1 MWHTRRETNSGAL
14 RRFSFRF
21 LLSESALPCSRSP
34 SAGGLPLRS
43 LEVSDTMPHSLAA
56 PIVERPSFSRGP
68 DGRTPYGVAS
78 YQKQI
83 EDLKSD
89 TSKNATMAKT
99 ATRRIDAAK
108 SYMTAAATFG
118 QIATVRQ
125 KESEFRV
132 KQEEARQKEET
143 LNLQKSF
150 KIERQRF
157 EAEWQRRA
165 EEVDKQCKEHE
176 RVLAEVHQIAT
187 VASEKRI
194 AAEQEGMRFKASSD
208 LLSLQDT
215 EKKLS
220 GAHEF
225 KDASEVATRSFKLKA
240 IEEARFDRSKASYAT
255 KPREE
260 LAARQIAEMRRCACS
275 MAPDCARW
283 RPMAPDCVRSIWGSA
298 ACSRRITRYASRSRA
313 RRRWP
318 MRSSSKSTA
327 TSRRT

>member
-21 LLSESALPCSRSP
+21 LLSESALPCSSP

-208 LLSLQDT
+208 LLSLQVG
-215 EKKLS
+215 S
-220 GAHEF
+220 
-225 KDASEVATRSFKLKA
+225 S
-240 IEEARFDRSKASYAT
+240 
-255 KPREE
+255 
-260 LAARQIAEMRRCACS
+260 
-275 MAPDCARW
+275 DCL
-283 RPMAPDCVRSIWGSA
+283 
-298 ACSRRITRYASRSRA
+298 
-313 RRRWP
+313 
-318 MRSSSKSTA
+318 
-327 TSRRT
+327 

>member
-1 MWHTRRETNSGAL
+1 VKQIQAL
-14 RRFSFRF
+14 FDVSRFVFFCRK
-21 LLSESALPCSRSP
+21 APCPARSP

-43 LEVSDTMPHSLAA
+43 LEVSDTMPLAA

-260 LAARQIAEMRRCACS
+260 LAARQIAEMRR
-275 MAPDCARW
+275 
-283 RPMAPDCVRSIWGSA
+283 
-298 ACSRRITRYASRSRA
+298 
-313 RRRWP
+313 
-318 MRSSSKSTA
+318 
-327 TSRRT
+327 

>member
-1 MWHTRRETNSGAL
+1 
-14 RRFSFRF
+14 
-21 LLSESALPCSRSP
+21 
-34 SAGGLPLRS
+34 
-43 LEVSDTMPHSLAA
+43 MPHSLAA

-89 TSKNATMAKT
+89 TGKNATMAKT
-99 ATRRIDAAK
+99 ATRRIDATK

-260 LAARQIAEMRRCACS
+260 LAARQIAEMRRCVS
-275 MAPDCARW
+275 LIAPDSARRRPTAPEGARRRPKAPDGARW
-283 RPMAPDCVRSIWGSA
+283 RPMAPDGARWRPMAPDGARWRPMAPDGARWRPMALDMAPPECVRSDWVCVSLSA
-298 ACSRRITRYASRSRA
+298 SDRIGFASPSYG
-313 RRRWP
+313 
-318 MRSSSKSTA
+318 T
-327 TSRRT
+327 

>member
-1 MWHTRRETNSGAL
+1 
-14 RRFSFRF
+14 
-21 LLSESALPCSRSP
+21 
-34 SAGGLPLRS
+34 
-43 LEVSDTMPHSLAA
+43 VSDTMPHSLAA

-187 VASEKRI
+187 VASEKHI

-260 LAARQIAEMRRCACS
+260 LAARQIAEMRSLQQKNHSLRVKVTREKEVAYEIFKQKYRNLEADLTHS
-275 MAPDCARW
+275 HAIEFQSTIRPEISPLVQAHKSRSNTSSTFRGTLKYESLVGTKFDCAGV
-283 RPMAPDCVRSIWGSA
+283 AALPDIP
-298 ACSRRITRYASRSRA
+298 IEETR
-313 RRRWP
+313 
-318 MRSSSKSTA
+318 KLEGL
-327 TSRRT
+327 